1 VKTPAAKIVTDPESL
16 RRDLVNRVLATKP
29 AAHCDACLAL
39 GVKAALDETR
49 EAAEHLALD
58 ANFQRTVR
66 VCAQCG
72 RTLSITS
79 AR

>member
-1 VKTPAAKIVTDPESL
+1 MHTLDRS
-16 RRDLVNRVLATKP
+16 
-29 AAHCDACLAL
+29 DACLAL

-49 EAAEHLALD
+49 EAAVHLALD